1 MFSEEAKMHLEKE
14 KAMLIQEQD
23 EERLAYQKL
32 LVEHEDL
39 QGRMETIA
47 ARPTP
52 APRKRTP
59 SDGSSEPADE
69 DSGQWTEDDVG
80 LVLKL
85 QQKVRQL
92 EREREK
98 AHEKLEKLESR
109 TENGEAAE
117 MARAKDVFRLQELE
131 MENDKLRSD
140 MTALKTAAS
149 TKDGTGVVK
158 ELSRQTDALTEELI
172 RRREECIQLRCVL
185 ATQTQHLE
193 YANESELIN
202 EDGELVMALESQK
215 KINRQLED
223 ELQLQRK
230 RSETSEAEWRSEE
243 ERLRDENSQQQR
255 ILALGLSESPQS
267 QTEAYMQHEIRRL
280 TGENLVSSF
289 FDLISTSVFL
299 HSIK

>member
-1 MFSEEAKMHLEKE
+1 MLISEEAKMHLEKE

-39 QGRMETIA
+39 QGRMETMV

-59 SDGSSEPADE
+59 SNGSSEPADE

-85 QQKVRQL
+85 QQKVREL

-98 AHEKLEKLESR
+98 ALEKLEKLELC

-140 MTALKTAAS
+140 MTALKSAAS
-149 TKDGTGVVK
+149 AKDGTGVVK

-193 YANESELIN
+193 YANEGELIN

-223 ELQLQRK
+223 ELQMQRK
-230 RSETSEAEWRSEE
+230 RSETSEAEWRAEE
-243 ERLRDENSQQQR
+243 ERLREENSQQQR

-280 TGENLVSSF
+280 TGENLVSNF
-289 FDLISTSVFL
+289 IF
-299 HSIK
+299 

>member
-1 MFSEEAKMHLEKE
+1 MHLEKE

-32 LVEHEDL
+32 LVEHEEL
-39 QGRMETIA
+39 QGRLESM

-59 SDGSSEPADE
+59 SNGSSEPADD

-85 QQKVRQL
+85 QQKVREL

-98 AHEKLEKLESR
+98 ANEKLEKLEAR
-109 TENGEAAE
+109 TEGGEAAE
-117 MARAKDVFRLQELE
+117 VARAKDVFRLQELE
-131 MENDKLRSD
+131 MENEKLRAD
-140 MTALKTAAS
+140 MTSLKSAAS
-149 TKDGTGVVK
+149 AKDGTGVVK
-158 ELSRQTDALTEELI
+158 ELSRQTDALTEELV

-193 YANESELIN
+193 YANEGQLIN
-202 EDGELVMALESQK
+202 EDGELVMALEAQK

-230 RSETSEAEWRSEE
+230 RSETVETEWRNEE
-243 ERLRDENSQQQR
+243 ERLREENAQQQR
-255 ILALGLSESPQS
+255 ILALGLSDSPQT

-280 TGENLVSSF
+280 TGENLVSSSF
-289 FDLISTSVFL
+289 IFFL
-299 HSIK
+299 HFSLCSYVF